1 MLNNFEKLMY
11 DRVSTSIGGEQK
23 SFSYFKTDDS
33 SIDILFCKDSPAPQ
47 LLTCA
52 TLGLVNKEGKF
63 NSNGKNI
70 RVELLGLSTA
80 KFGDT
85 LGRIMA
91 RLYKNILEK
100 NLTCGYGVIYS
111 HVLDD
116 ILPNSDMKHILFT
129 APPLFWKNTLGTVDL
144 DDNNILTWLYAMPV
158 SEKEKDFIVQSDN
171 DFKNAMINLQEQF
184 TIKNVDVFD
193 FNRKSVI

>member
-70 RVELLGLSTA
+70 RIELIGLSTT

-111 HVLDD
+111 HVLGD

-144 DDNNILTWLYAMPV
+144 DDSNILTWLYAMPV
-158 SEKEKDFIVQSDN
+158 SDKEKDFIVQSDN
-171 DFKNAMINLQEQF
+171 DFKNAMINLQEHF

>member
-11 DRVSTSIGGEQK
+11 DKVSTSIGGEQK

-33 SIDILFCKDSPAPQ
+33 SIDILFCKDSPAPK

-63 NSNGKNI
+63 SSNGKNI
-70 RVELLGLSTA
+70 RVELLGLSTTEL
-80 KFGDT
+80 GDT

-111 HVLDD
+111 HVLED
-116 ILPNSDMKHILFT
+116 ILPNSNMKHILFT
-129 APPLFWKNTLGTVDL
+129 APPLFWKNALGTVEL
-144 DDNNILTWLYAMPV
+144 DDNNILTWLYAMPI
-158 SEKEKDFIVQSDN
+158 SDMEKDFIVQSDA

-184 TIKNVDVFD
+184 TIKKVDVFD
-193 FNRKSVI
+193 FNRKSII